1 MRTRCILDARTT
13 YGARSTYVVEDLHTM
28 MMTSGR
34 GGYGA
39 SAKEFYDIMGEAFWS
54 MHYYW
59 GNRYRALDTC
69 PVTQ

>member
-1 MRTRCILDARTT
+1 M
-13 YGARSTYVVEDLHTM
+13 EDLHTM